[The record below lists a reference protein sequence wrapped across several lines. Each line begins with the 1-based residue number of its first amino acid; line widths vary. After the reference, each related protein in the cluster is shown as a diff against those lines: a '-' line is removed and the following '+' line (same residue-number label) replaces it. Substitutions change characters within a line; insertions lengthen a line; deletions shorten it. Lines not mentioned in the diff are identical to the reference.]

1 MRYPVPVRP
10 AACPVYNSGS
20 AVDVPYVSRSRQ
32 LAEVAPTS
40 TRYRIDDL
48 TNSRVVQDWAAIAP
62 SVARGVLVVSAA
74 LNAMHGEFSALE
86 LRQVTFEFT
95 TAGVVRQE
103 LAYYELARVF
113 QGATS

>member
-1 MRYPVPVRP
+1 MRPPVPVRP
-10 AACPVYNSGS
+10 SRVETYNAGS
-20 AVDVPYVSRSRQ
+20 AVDVPYVSRSSQ
-32 LAEVAPTS
+32 LAEVTPTS

-48 TNSRVVQDWAAIAP
+48 SNSRVITDWTAIVPA
-62 SVARGVLVVSAA
+62 VARGVLVVPAA
-74 LNAMHGEFSALE
+74 SNAMYGEFADRE
-86 LRQVTFEFT
+86 LRQVAFEFT